1 MSALGRQ
8 QAFCG
13 AGVMV
18 PKLRLEHMAEIKIL
32 STHAVQEVLS
42 ELGPPFERVSGVG
55 LAIDYDPANALQRRI
70 EAGTPFDVAIVT
82 RTVIDGLALT
92 GKVRA
97 QTCKDICRSGL
108 GVAVRQGAAA
118 PDIATVDAFRRSLLA
133 ARSVVRSKEGTS
145 GLYFETLLGRLGI
158 ADAMR
163 GKIVLGPSGRIA
175 ELVARGEAEMAVQ
188 QIPELLPVK
197 GVHYVG
203 PLPGELQLWT
213 VFAAGIGSAAN
224 DPAAAKT
231 FIEALVTPSAV
242 ALFRAQ
248 GLEPVPG

>member
-1 MSALGRQ
+1 
-8 QAFCG
+8 
-13 AGVMV
+13 
-18 PKLRLEHMAEIKIL
+18 MADMKIL
-32 STHAVQEVLS
+32 STHALQEVLG

-55 LAIDYDPANALQRRI
+55 LAIDYDPANALKSRI
-70 EAGTPFDVAIVT
+70 ETGTPFDVAIVT
-82 RTVIDGLALT
+82 RTVFDGLALK

-97 QTCKDICRSGL
+97 ETCKDIGRSGL

-213 VFAAGIGSAAN
+213 VFTAGIGSAAN

-231 FIEALVTPSAV
+231 FIEALVTPSAL
-242 ALFRAQ
+242 ALLKAK
-248 GLEPVPG
+248 GLEPVPR

>member
-1 MSALGRQ
+1 
-8 QAFCG
+8 
-13 AGVMV
+13 
-18 PKLRLEHMAEIKIL
+18 
-32 STHAVQEVLS
+32 
-42 ELGPPFERVSGVG
+42 
-55 LAIDYDPANALQRRI
+55 
-70 EAGTPFDVAIVT
+70 
-82 RTVIDGLALT
+82 
-92 GKVRA
+92 
-97 QTCKDICRSGL
+97 
-108 GVAVRQGAAA
+108 
-118 PDIATVDAFRRSLLA
+118 
-133 ARSVVRSKEGTS
+133 VVRSKEGTS
-145 GLYFETLLGRLGI
+145 GLYFETLLDRLGI

-231 FIEALVTPSAV
+231 FIEALVTPSAL
-242 ALFRAQ
+242 ALLKAK
-248 GLEPVPG
+248 GLESVPR